1 MNRNRINTLNR
12 REEAVS
18 PVIATILMVAI
29 TVVLAA
35 TLYAMVADI
44 GTGTAQSLTGSLTH
58 RGDLRFEISSFQI
71 PKTAELSDVEII
83 VLHEDGELN
92 IDGDWTDEEGKH
104 IWNLLSDEKIVSNT
118 RFDLTK
124 YAEGEFDGNELTYD
138 GSKIE
143 EVVIRIDGYGG
154 VLRRE
159 L

>member
-1 MNRNRINTLNR
+1 MNRINSLNR
-12 REEAVS
+12 KENAVS

-35 TLYAMVADI
+35 TLYMMVGDF
-44 GTGTAQSLTGSLTH
+44 GTATAQNLTGNLVH
-58 RGDLRFEISSFQI
+58 RGNLRFEISSLQI
-71 PKTAELSDVEII
+71 PNSAELSDVEII

-92 IDGDWTDEEGKH
+92 INGDWADDEGNH
-104 IWNLLSDEKIVSNT
+104 IWNLLSDERMTTST

-124 YAEGEFDGNELTYD
+124 YTGGEHEFDGSNLTY
-138 GSKIE
+138 GVWEIE

>member
-1 MNRNRINTLNR
+1 MRINSLNR
-12 REEAVS
+12 REDAVS

-35 TLYAMVADI
+35 TLYMMVGDI
-44 GTGTAQSLTGSLTH
+44 GAGTSQNLTGNLTH
-58 RGDLRFEISSFQI
+58 RGNLRFEISSLQI
-71 PKTAELSDVEII
+71 PSSAELSDVEII

-92 IDGDWTDEEGKH
+92 IDGDWTDEEGNH
-104 IWNLLSDEKIVSNT
+104 IWNLLSDGKMVSNA

-124 YAEGEFDGNELTYD
+124 YTGGEYEFNGDDLTY
-138 GSKIE
+138 GGWEVE